1 MLKLKELRKSKN
13 ITMKKLG
20 EKIGVAESTISLYEN
35 GKRQPDYDTLT
46 KIADF
51 FGVSV
56 DELLGRV
63 PTTDTSSPLDAE
75 LEGIDFALYG
85 EVKELT
91 DDEKEDVLKFIQFTK
106 SKRTDANDD

>member
-1 MLKLKELRKSKN
+1 VINIKSLRIERGLN
-13 ITMKKLG
+13 QQTVADYLGITQQ
-20 EKIGVAESTISLYEN
+20 AYANYER
-35 GKRQPDYDTLT
+35 GSRQPDPDTLMRL
-46 KIADF
+46 ADF